1 MSTSIVK
8 FVEPILPTLCGECG
22 VPLVCVT
29 CSTGDMA
36 ALARLALSEVVRGVG
51 GRGAQ
56 ARVTAALAILDK
68 DYLVSMSDEDLLA
81 EVKRRA
87 AAARKVDA
95 PAKEG

>member
-1 MSTSIVK
+1 MSRAIVK
-8 FVEPILPTLCGECG
+8 FVEPIVPTLCGECG

-29 CSTGDMA
+29 CSTGDVV

-68 DYLVSMSDEDLLA
+68 DYLSNLSDEDLLA

-87 AAARKVDA
+87 ERARKFDSQ
-95 PAKEG
+95 PKEG